1 MKKEK
6 KATSDSGDITKEH
19 HNKFLTKAKSIVWFF
34 GKIIIAGGII
44 YWLVSDHY
52 DEFIHVIK
60 NVDYN
65 WLILALIFYIISQ
78 VAAAF
83 SWYLLLRVQKIK
95 VSFFEALSLSMQGT
109 FFSLVIPGGAL
120 GGDVVRTSFLLSR
133 TPKGTKLAATSTVFM
148 DRFTGM
154 FGQFS
159 IALIMAFF
167 CIYDI
172 KSMDRVAQ
180 FTVLLILAISLL
192 GIIIGI
198 MFLIHRKLERFRL
211 YSFLTKIGDKWTKGF
226 VTEATNILD
235 VYNRSKKTMVN
246 CVLIGAIFI
255 QLNMSL
261 ILYFVAK
268 GIHAANISIKPLI
281 FSIAVGNTAG
291 LLPITPSGL
300 GTRDAV
306 VKTVLSNGG
315 FSIGDSIAM
324 PLLFSSIMLFVGLLG
339 GLFLIFHKKKKEMY
353 DIGDVSDESK

>member
-1 MKKEK
+1 MNKQKKT
-6 KATSDSGDITKEH
+6 TSDSEDQKKKH
-19 HNKFLTKAKSIVWFF
+19 SNSFLGKVKSIAWFF

-52 DEFIHVIK
+52 EEFIHVIR

-65 WLILALIFYIISQ
+65 WLLFALIFYIISQ

-83 SWYLLLRVQKIK
+83 RWFLLLRVQKIR

-159 IALIMAFF
+159 IALIMGFF

-172 KSMDRVAQ
+172 KSMDRVSQ
-180 FTVLLILAISLL
+180 FTVLLILAISVL

-198 MFLIHRKLERFRL
+198 IFLIHRELEKFRIYCYL
-211 YSFLTKIGDKWTKGF
+211 KKIGDKWTKGF
-226 VTEATNILD
+226 VSDATDILD
-235 VYNRSKKTMVN
+235 VYNRSKKTMIN

-261 ILYFVAK
+261 ILYFIAK
-268 GIHAANISIKPLI
+268 GIHAANITIKPLI

-300 GTRDAV
+300 GTRDAI
-306 VKTVLSNGG
+306 VKTVLANGG
-315 FSIGDSIAM
+315 FTQGDSIAM

-339 GLFLIFHKKKKEMY
+339 GLFLIFHKKNKEMY
-353 DIGDVSDESK
+353 DIGDVSDGSK